1 MTLNRDAAGLL
12 KELKSGQLSI
22 GERIKKN
29 RELVEILNKLTGA
42 NQKVEQEPVSSSDEP
57 ISVEEFSKLGRS
69 DKIEKLNEVLLL
81 PNWYEYEMAFFPNYQ
96 MVEKGDN
103 YVVYKDGENF
113 QFGYKGHI
121 ARGLDYWKND
131 AGSAKKNGGFGS
143 WSRAD
148 RSKAIKTIT
157 KHIDQNE
164 RDNGERPVEQSELV
178 ARFLAGEF
186 NTAKPSL
193 FVDVMRDVHSEGLE
207 LDSIKQ
213 KAIEWF
219 EHNPDKL
226 FRELEKKQ

>member
-1 MTLNRDAAGLL
+1 MPLNRDAAGLL

-42 NQKVEQEPVSSSDEP
+42 NQKVEQEPVSSSDDP

-69 DKIEKLNEVLLL
+69 DKIENLNEVLLL
-81 PNWYEYEMAFFPNYQ
+81 PNWYKYEMAFFPNYQ

-113 QFGYKGHI
+113 QFGYKRHI

-157 KHIDQNE
+157 KQNE

-178 ARFLAGEF
+178 ARFLAGEI

-226 FRELEKKQ
+226 AA

>member
-29 RELVEILNKLTGA
+29 RELVEILNKLTG
-42 NQKVEQEPVSSSDEP
+42 
-57 ISVEEFSKLGRS
+57 
-69 DKIEKLNEVLLL
+69 
-81 PNWYEYEMAFFPNYQ
+81 
-96 MVEKGDN
+96 DN
-103 YVVYKDGENF
+103 YVVYKDGESF

-148 RSKAIKTIT
+148 RNKAIKTLT
-157 KHIDQNE
+157 KHIEQNE
-164 RDNGERPVEQSELV
+164 RDNGERPVEQSDLV

-186 NTAKPSL
+186 NNAKPSV

-226 FRELEKKQ
+226 AA

>member
-42 NQKVEQEPVSSSDEP
+42 NQKVEQKPVSSSDEP

-69 DKIEKLNEVLLL
+69 DKIEKLNEVILL

-96 MVEKGDN
+96 VVEKGDN
-103 YVVYKDGENF
+103 YVVYKNGESF

-148 RSKAIKTIT
+148 RNKAIKTLT
-157 KHIDQNE
+157 KHIEQNE

-186 NTAKPSL
+186 NNAKPSV

-226 FRELEKKQ
+226 AA